1 MEIGASTSC
10 FYPLE
15 TEKALDKVI
24 SLDFKT
30 AEVFFN
36 SPCELEEPFVKQ
48 MRKNADAGGT
58 KIVSIHPFSSN
69 LENNCIFGEY
79 QRRYDDF
86 IGLYQKHFHAA
97 ALLGADIAVIHGA
110 LAKQKRP
117 LPEEHYFE
125 RFASLVDVGRREG
138 VRVCQE
144 NVVNFR
150 SQNIDFLKRMK
161 KYLGD
166 DFHLVFDIK
175 QSIRS
180 GYNPFDFF
188 DEMKNDI
195 VHLHLSDNSPQKDC
209 MPLGRGTF
217 DFKRLINALDG
228 ENYSGSAV
236 IEIYSLGYDV
246 ESELAFSKRYFE
258 NL

>member
-86 IGLYQKHFHAA
+86 IGMYQKHFHAA
-97 ALLGADIAVIHGA
+97 AVQTLPLSTARLPSKSDRSPRNIILSVLPLLLTWAGARVS
-110 LAKQKRP
+110 
-117 LPEEHYFE
+117 E
-125 RFASLVDVGRREG
+125 S
-138 VRVCQE
+138 VRKM
-144 NVVNFR
+144 
-150 SQNIDFLKRMK
+150 L
-161 KYLGD
+161 
-166 DFHLVFDIK
+166 
-175 QSIRS
+175 SISAHRIS
-180 GYNPFDFF
+180 
-188 DEMKNDI
+188 
-195 VHLHLSDNSPQKDC
+195 
-209 MPLGRGTF
+209 TF
-217 DFKRLINALDG
+217 
-228 ENYSGSAV
+228 
-236 IEIYSLGYDV
+236 
-246 ESELAFSKRYFE
+246 
-258 NL
+258 

>member
-1 MEIGASTSC
+1 
-10 FYPLE
+10 
-15 TEKALDKVI
+15 
-24 SLDFKT
+24 
-30 AEVFFN
+30 
-36 SPCELEEPFVKQ
+36 
-48 MRKNADAGGT
+48 
-58 KIVSIHPFSSN
+58 
-69 LENNCIFGEY
+69 
-79 QRRYDDF
+79 
-86 IGLYQKHFHAA
+86 
-97 ALLGADIAVIHGA
+97 
-110 LAKQKRP
+110 
-117 LPEEHYFE
+117 
-125 RFASLVDVGRREG
+125 
-138 VRVCQE
+138 
-144 NVVNFR
+144 
-150 SQNIDFLKRMK
+150 MK

-217 DFKRLINALDG
+217 DFKRLINALKG

-236 IEIYSLGYDV
+236 IEIYSLGYDYSLLKQFYDV

>member
-1 MEIGASTSC
+1 
-10 FYPLE
+10 
-15 TEKALDKVI
+15 
-24 SLDFKT
+24 
-30 AEVFFN
+30 
-36 SPCELEEPFVKQ
+36 
-48 MRKNADAGGT
+48 
-58 KIVSIHPFSSN
+58 
-69 LENNCIFGEY
+69 
-79 QRRYDDF
+79 
-86 IGLYQKHFHAA
+86 
-97 ALLGADIAVIHGA
+97 
-110 LAKQKRP
+110 
-117 LPEEHYFE
+117 
-125 RFASLVDVGRREG
+125 
-138 VRVCQE
+138 
-144 NVVNFR
+144 
-150 SQNIDFLKRMK
+150 MK

>member
-86 IGLYQKHFHAA
+86 IGMYQKHFHAA
-97 ALLGADIAVIHGA
+97 ALLGKSDRSPRNIILSVLPLLLMWAGA
-110 LAKQKRP
+110 RVS
-117 LPEEHYFE
+117 E
-125 RFASLVDVGRREG
+125 S
-138 VRVCQE
+138 VRKM
-144 NVVNFR
+144 
-150 SQNIDFLKRMK
+150 L
-161 KYLGD
+161 
-166 DFHLVFDIK
+166 
-175 QSIRS
+175 SI
-180 GYNPFDFF
+180 
-188 DEMKNDI
+188 
-195 VHLHLSDNSPQKDC
+195 
-209 MPLGRGTF
+209 
-217 DFKRLINALDG
+217 
-228 ENYSGSAV
+228 SAHR
-236 IEIYSLGYDV
+236 ISI
-246 ESELAFSKRYFE
+246 F
-258 NL
+258 

>member
-1 MEIGASTSC
+1 MIGVSTAC
-10 FYPLE
+10 LYPLE

-86 IGLYQKHFHAA
+86 IGMYQKHFHAA

-117 LPEEHYFE
+117 LSVLPLLLMWAGARVSE
-125 RFASLVDVGRREG
+125 S
-138 VRVCQE
+138 VRKM
-144 NVVNFR
+144 
-150 SQNIDFLKRMK
+150 L
-161 KYLGD
+161 
-166 DFHLVFDIK
+166 
-175 QSIRS
+175 SI
-180 GYNPFDFF
+180 
-188 DEMKNDI
+188 
-195 VHLHLSDNSPQKDC
+195 
-209 MPLGRGTF
+209 
-217 DFKRLINALDG
+217 
-228 ENYSGSAV
+228 SAHR
-236 IEIYSLGYDV
+236 ISI
-246 ESELAFSKRYFE
+246 F
-258 NL
+258 